1 MKKLSLIGLGKLGL
15 PLAAVFASKEIYTI
29 GIDVDSSKVNGL
41 NDSRLPFHETGL
53 EDLFSTSRSH
63 LHFTENFKDA
73 VNETDVSVILVNT
86 PSDKENKSFSNAYIK
101 SSLTSLCAELKNS
114 SKGYHLIVISSTVM
128 PSTCANVVVPLIEEV
143 SGRKLNEGF
152 GLCYIPDLVALGSII
167 KDFKNPDLLIVGE
180 SSKRAGD
187 IALEYYGQIIEND
200 APIHRMSVIDA
211 EITKVSLNA
220 YITMKISFANFIG
233 NICDKIPDANS
244 DNITTALGKDR
255 RISPYYIKAGLAFGG
270 TCFPRDTWAFAEFSN
285 QLGLSAVHV
294 KAAEEINNMQHDVLY
309 KKTVDLNRSKIA
321 ILGLGF
327 KANTPVVVESPAI
340 ILAERLADNG
350 YTVNV
355 CDPLA
360 LIEAKL
366 ALGKKANYFD
376 SAEAC
381 LKASECCVIATPYI
395 GFKDVTATVG
405 EDFPI
410 LDCWHILDNN
420 QTQNKDE

>member
-15 PLAAVFASKEIYTI
+15 PLATVFASKDIYTI
-29 GIDVDSSKVNGL
+29 GIDVDSSKIDGL
-41 NDSRLPFHETGL
+41 NENRLPFHETDL
-53 EDLFSTSRSH
+53 EDSFSSNRDH

-73 VNETDVSVILVNT
+73 VNETDISVILVNT
-86 PSDKENKSFSNAYIK
+86 PSDNEKKSFSNAYIK
-101 SSLTSLCAELKNS
+101 SSLTSLCTELKNS
-114 SKGYHLIVISSTVM
+114 SKDYHLIVISSTVM
-128 PSTCANVVVPLIEEV
+128 PTTCSKVVVPLIEEV
-143 SGRKLNEGF
+143 SGRKINEGF

-180 SSKRAGD
+180 SDKKAGD
-187 IALEYYGQIIEND
+187 MALEYYSLIIDNE
-200 APIHRMSVIDA
+200 APIQRMSVIDA

-233 NICDKIPDANS
+233 NICDRMEGANS
-244 DNITTALGKDR
+244 HNITSALGKDR

-270 TCFPRDTWAFAEFSN
+270 TCFPRDTWAFDEFST
-285 QLGLSAVHV
+285 QLGLNAVHI
-294 KAAEEINNMQHDVLY
+294 KAAEEINKMQHNVLY
-309 KKTVDLNRSKIA
+309 EKVVNLNRSKIA

-340 ILAERLADNG
+340 ILAERLSDNG
-350 YTVNV
+350 YTVNL

-366 ALGKKANYFD
+366 TLGNKANYFD
-376 SAEAC
+376 SMETC
-381 LKASECCVIATPYI
+381 LTSSECCVIATPYL
-395 GFKDVTATVG
+395 GFKDITKLVG

-410 LDCWHILDNN
+410 LDCWDIL
-420 QTQNKDE
+420 NK

>member
-15 PLAAVFASKEIYTI
+15 PLATVFASKGIYTI
-29 GIDVDSSKVNGL
+29 GIDVDSSKIDGL
-41 NDSRLPFHETGL
+41 NNNRLPFHETDL
-53 EDLFSTSRSH
+53 EDLFSSSRDH

-73 VNETDVSVILVNT
+73 VNETDISVILVNT
-86 PSDKENKSFSNAYIK
+86 PSDKESKGFSNAYIK
-101 SSLTSLCAELKNS
+101 SSLTSLCTELRESNKD
-114 SKGYHLIVISSTVM
+114 YHLIVISSTVM
-128 PSTCANVVVPLIEEV
+128 PTTCKEVILPLIEEV

-167 KDFKNPDLLIVGE
+167 RDFKNPDLLIVGE

-187 IALEYYGQIIEND
+187 MALEYYGDIIDNE

-233 NICDKIPDANS
+233 NICDKLEDS
-244 DNITTALGKDR
+244 HSGDVTSALGKDR
-255 RISPYYIKAGLAFGG
+255 RISPYYIKPGLAFGG
-270 TCFPRDTWAFAEFSN
+270 TCFPRDTWAFEEFAR
-285 QLGLSAVHV
+285 QVGLDAVHV
-294 KAAEEINNMQHDVLY
+294 KAADEINQMQHSILY
-309 KKTVDLNRSKIA
+309 EKTTKLNRSKVA

-355 CDPLA
+355 CDSLA
-360 LIEAKL
+360 LEEAKL
-366 ALGKKANYFD
+366 ALGQKANYFTSID
-376 SAEAC
+376 MC
-381 LKASECCVIATPYI
+381 LSASECCVIATPFL
-395 GFKDVTATVG
+395 GFREVSEVVG
-405 EDFPI
+405 EEYPI
-410 LDCWHILDNN
+410 LDCWNILESK
-420 QTQNKDE
+420 T

>member
-15 PLAAVFASKEIYTI
+15 PLATVFASKGIYTI
-29 GIDVDSSKVNGL
+29 GIDVDSSKIDGL
-41 NDSRLPFHETGL
+41 NNNRLPFHETGL
-53 EDLFSTSRSH
+53 EDLFGESRDY

-86 PSDKENKSFSNAYIK
+86 PSDKKSKSFSNAYIK
-101 SSLTSLCAELKNS
+101 SSLTSLCDGLKNS
-114 SKGYHLIVISSTVM
+114 TKEYHLIIISSTVM
-128 PSTCANVVVPLIEEV
+128 PRTCAKVVVPLIEEI

-152 GLCYIPDLVALGSII
+152 GLCYIPDLVALGSVI

-187 IALEYYGQIIEND
+187 MALEHYADIIENQ
-200 APIHRMSVIDA
+200 APVHRMSVIDA

-233 NICDKIPDANS
+233 NVCDELEDANS
-244 DNITTALGKDR
+244 ENVTSALGKDR

-270 TCFPRDTWAFAEFSN
+270 TCFPRDTWAFDEFAN
-285 QLGLSAVHV
+285 QLGLDAVHV
-294 KAAEEINNMQHDVLY
+294 KAADKINQMQHDILY
-309 KKTVDLNRSKIA
+309 QKTVDLNRSKIA

-327 KANTPVVVESPAI
+327 KANTPVVVASPAI

-355 CDPLA
+355 CDQLA
-360 LIEAKL
+360 LEEAKL
-366 ALGKKANYFD
+366 VLGPKANYFD
-376 SAEAC
+376 SVDTC
-381 LKASECCVIATPYI
+381 LAASECCVIATPYV
-395 GFKDVTATVG
+395 GFKDVKDHLGSDYPV
-405 EDFPI
+405 
-410 LDCWHILDNN
+410 LDCWHILKQD
-420 QTQNKDE
+420 

>member
-15 PLAAVFASKEIYTI
+15 PLATVFASKGIYTI
-29 GIDVDSSKVNGL
+29 GIDVDSDKITGL
-41 NDSRLPFHETGL
+41 NENRLPFHETDL
-53 EDLFSTSRSH
+53 EDSFSSNRDH

-73 VNETDVSVILVNT
+73 INETDISVILVNT
-86 PSDKENKSFSNAYIK
+86 PSDKEKKSFSNAYIK
-101 SSLTSLCAELKNS
+101 SSLTSLCSELKNS
-114 SKGYHLIVISSTVM
+114 SKEYHLIVISSTVM
-128 PSTCANVVVPLIEEV
+128 PSTCSKVVVPLIEEI

-180 SSKRAGD
+180 SSERAGD
-187 IALEYYGQIIEND
+187 MALEYYSDIIDND
-200 APIHRMSVIDA
+200 APIQRMSVIDA

-233 NICDKIPDANS
+233 NICDRIDEANS
-244 DNITTALGKDR
+244 DNITSALGKDR

-270 TCFPRDTWAFAEFSN
+270 TCFPRDTWAFDEFST
-285 QLGLSAVHV
+285 QLGLNAVHI
-294 KAAEEINNMQHDVLY
+294 KAAEEINKMQHDVLY
-309 KKTVDLNRSKIA
+309 EKATNLNRSKIA

-340 ILAERLADNG
+340 ILAERLSDNG
-350 YTVNV
+350 YTVNL

-360 LIEAKL
+360 LIEAKF
-366 ALGKKANYFD
+366 ALGSKANYFD
-376 SAEAC
+376 SMEAC
-381 LKASECCVIATPYI
+381 LTSSECCVIATPYV
-395 GFKDVTATVG
+395 GFKDITNLVG

-410 LDCWHILDNN
+410 LDCWDIL
-420 QTQNKDE
+420 NKQ